1 MSRSLRF
8 FRVIPVLLLIVA
20 CSTTPYTH
28 RSQLMMVSEGEEM
41 TLGDQ
46 AYRQALSESKIEKD
60 PRVNDVVRRVG
71 QRIATAADRPD
82 YKWEFVVIDDPKTA
96 NAFALPGGK
105 VAVYTGLFPVAET
118 EAGLATVM
126 GHEVAHALARHGSER
141 MSQQM
146 GIQALGTGI
155 AVALGASGTSGV
167 TQTVAMQAF
176 GLGSQVGVLLPFS
189 RSQESEADHIGLI
202 LMAKAGYDPSQSV
215 GFWQRM
221 EKLSQSGAPPELLS
235 THPSDDTRV
244 RQIEAWL
251 PEAETYYQKSPGVT
265 DNKLPGVA

>member
-1 MSRSLRF
+1 
-8 FRVIPVLLLIVA
+8 
-20 CSTTPYTH
+20 
-28 RSQLMMVSEGEEM
+28 MMVSEGEEM
-41 TLGDQ
+41 SLGDQ
-46 AYRQALSESKIEKD
+46 AYREVLAKSKIEKD
-60 PRVNDVVRRVG
+60 PRVNEVVRRIG
-71 QRIATAADRPD
+71 ERIATAADRPD

-105 VAVYTGLFPVAET
+105 VAVYTGLFPVAQT

-146 GIQALGTGI
+146 GVQVIGTGI

-167 TQTVAMQAF
+167 TQQAAMQAF
-176 GLGSQVGVLLPFS
+176 GIGSQVGVLLPFG

-202 LMAKAGYDPSQSV
+202 LMAKAGYDPAEAV
-215 GFWQRM
+215 GFWERM
-221 EKLSQSGAPPELLS
+221 EKLSHSGAPPEFLS
-235 THPSDDTRV
+235 THPSEDTRAK
-244 RQIEAWL
+244 QIEAWL
-251 PEAETYYQKSPGVT
+251 PEAETYYRKTPGVT